1 MYPMTTEDSMSD
13 FNLNDHVY
21 RLLQSEPFFAALS
34 RRIEKKVNK
43 NIPTAGV
50 RVNDDGYF
58 EMVYNPDFF
67 EPLTDKQRTGVLV
80 HEFYHLVFEH
90 VTGRLPDELAG
101 VMQRQPTPAE
111 AQKFKLWN
119 IAADLSIN
127 YHIGADN
134 LPENCCIPGGKMF
147 EDMPGDK
154 PAEWYFD
161 KLIQKMEEQEE
172 QGEGEPGEGDGEGG
186 AGQDGNQPFDPD
198 NAGQFD
204 SHAEWGEGQANE
216 QAQEALDIAKE
227 RLKEAMK
234 DAAQESSSKG
244 WGSVGASCRREIM
257 ERITS
262 KVDWRKVMRYFVKT
276 SQRASKRSTPKRLN
290 RRYAYIHPGRKVN
303 RTANIAVSIDQS
315 GSVSDSM
322 LAAFYG
328 ELNKLSDIATF
339 TVVPFDTR
347 VAEDKVFEWKKG
359 QNHPQKR
366 YMYGGT
372 CFNAPTEYVNKGN
385 FDGHIVLTDMEA
397 PKPKASKC
405 QRMWMTTTRCAQRPY
420 FQTSERVIAIDE

>member
-1 MYPMTTEDSMSD
+1 VSD

-34 RRIEKKVNK
+34 RRIEKKVNTAV
-43 NIPTAGV
+43 PTAGV
-50 RVNDDGYF
+50 RVNENGFF
-58 EMVYNPDFF
+58 EMVYNPKFF
-67 EPLTDKQRTGVLV
+67 ADLTDDQRTGVLV

-101 VMQRQPTPAE
+101 IMHNPNPTPE
-111 AQKFKLWN
+111 LQQRFKLWN

-127 YHIGADN
+127 YHIGAAN
-134 LPENCCIPGGKMF
+134 LPANCCIPGGKMF
-147 EDMPGDK
+147 EDFEGDMT
-154 PAEWYFD
+154 AEWYYN
-161 KLIQKMEEQEE
+161 KLIQKVKEQQEQEG
-172 QGEGEPGEGDGEGG
+172 QPGS
-186 AGQDGNQPFDPD
+186 GQDGDGQPFDAD
-198 NAGQFD
+198 GAGQFD
-204 SHAEWGEGQANE
+204 SHDEWNKGQANE
-216 QAQEALDIAKE
+216 AAQEAVDIAKE
-227 RLKEAMK
+227 RLKEALK
-234 DAAQESSSKG
+234 GAAQEASGRG
-244 WGSVGASCRREIM
+244 WGSVSSSCRKEIM

-262 KVDWRKVMRYFVKT
+262 KVDWRKVLRYFVKT
-276 SQRASKRSTPKRLN
+276 SQRANKRSTPKRLN

-328 ELNKLSDIATF
+328 ELNKLADIATF
-339 TVVPFDTR
+339 TVIPFDTR

-359 QNHPQKR
+359 QTHPHKR

-372 CFNAPTEYVNKGN
+372 CFNAPTEYVNARK
-385 FDGHIVLTDMEA
+385 FDGHILLTDLEA

-405 QRMWMTTTRCAQRPY
+405 QRMWMTTQACAQRPY
-420 FQTSERVIAIDE
+420 FQTNERIIAIDE

>member
-1 MYPMTTEDSMSD
+1 MSD

-21 RLLQSEPFFAALS
+21 RLLQSEPFFASLS

-134 LPENCCIPGGKMF
+134 LPENCCIPGGKQF

-172 QGEGEPGEGDGEGG
+172 NGDGQGDSDNGDAGDGSGNGTGG
-186 AGQDGNQPFDPD
+186 AFDPD
-198 NAGQFD
+198 SAGQFD
-204 SHAEWGEGQANE
+204 SHDGWGEGQANE

-234 DAAQESSSKG
+234 DAAQESASKG
-244 WGSVGASCRREIM
+244 WGSVSSSCRREIM

-290 RRYAYIHPGRKVN
+290 RRYAYVHPGRKVN

-328 ELNKLSDIATF
+328 ELNKLADIATF
-339 TVVPFDTR
+339 TVVPFDTQ
-347 VAEDKVFEWKKG
+347 VAESKVFEWKKG
-359 QNHPQKR
+359 QTHPQKR

-372 CFNAPTEYVNKGN
+372 CFNAPTEYVNKGK
-385 FDGHIVLTDMEA
+385 FDGHIILTDMEA

-420 FQTSERVIAIDE
+420 FQTNERIVAIDE

>member
-1 MYPMTTEDSMSD
+1 MSD

-21 RLLQSEPFFAALS
+21 RLLQSQPFFAALS
-34 RRIEKKVNK
+34 RRIEKKATTAV
-43 NIPTAGV
+43 PTAGV
-50 RVNDDGYF
+50 RVNEDGYF
-58 EMVYNPDFF
+58 EMVYNPSFF
-67 EPLTDKQRTGVLV
+67 DGLPDEQRTGVLI

-101 VMQRQPTPAE
+101 AMQGKATPE
-111 AQKFKLWN
+111 QRKKFKLWN

-147 EDMPGDK
+147 EDMPGDMT
-154 PAEWYFD
+154 AEWYYD
-161 KLIQKMEEQEE
+161 KLIQKVEEQE
-172 QGEGEPGEGDGEGG
+172 QNGDGNDSGG
-186 AGQDGNQPFDPD
+186 SDGSDGSD
-198 NAGQFD
+198 GSGD
-204 SHAEWGEGQANE
+204 SNE
-216 QAQEALDIAKE
+216 AASEALDIAKE
-227 RLKEAMK
+227 RLKEAVK
-234 DAAQESSSKG
+234 DAAQEAATKG
-244 WGSVGASCRREIM
+244 WGSVSASCRREIL

-328 ELNKLSDIATF
+328 ELNKLADIATF
-339 TVVPFDTR
+339 TVIPFDTH
-347 VAEDKVFEWKKG
+347 VPEDKVFEWKKG
-359 QNHPQKR
+359 QTHPQKR

-372 CFNAPTEYVNKGN
+372 CFNAPTEYVNKGK
-385 FDGHIVLTDMEA
+385 FDGHILLTDMEA

-420 FQTSERVIAIDE
+420 FQTNERVIAIDE

>member
-1 MYPMTTEDSMSD
+1 MSD

-34 RRIEKKVNK
+34 RRIEKRVNK
-43 NIPTAGV
+43 AIPTAGV
-50 RVNDDGYF
+50 RVNEDGYF
-58 EMVYNPDFF
+58 EMSYNPDFF
-67 EPLTDKQRTGVLV
+67 EGLTDNQRTGVLV

-101 VMQRQPTPAE
+101 VMHRQPTPEE

-127 YHIGADN
+127 YHIGPAN

-147 EDMPGDK
+147 EDMPGDMT
-154 PAEWYFD
+154 AEWYFN
-161 KLIQKMEEQEE
+161 KLLQKMEEQEDNE
-172 QGEGEPGEGDGEGG
+172 NGNDPDGGDGADSGSGGEPSD
-186 AGQDGNQPFDPD
+186 NNFDPD
-198 NAGQFD
+198 AAGQFD
-204 SHAEWGEGQANE
+204 SHAEWGQGAANAK
-216 QAQEALDIAKE
+216 AQEALDIAKE

-234 DAAQESSSKG
+234 DAAHEAANKG

-262 KVDWRKVMRYFVKT
+262 KVDWRKVLRYFVKT

-328 ELNKLSDIATF
+328 ELNKLADIATF
-339 TVVPFDTR
+339 TVVPFDTH
-347 VAEDKVFEWKKG
+347 VAEDEVFEWKKG
-359 QNHPQKR
+359 QTHPQKR

-372 CFNAPTEYVNKGN
+372 CFNAPTEYVNARR

-405 QRMWMTTTRCAQRPY
+405 QRMWMTTTTHARRPY
-420 FQTSERVIAIDE
+420 FSTTERVIAIDE

>member
-1 MYPMTTEDSMSD
+1 MSD

-50 RVNDDGYF
+50 RVNEDGYF

-134 LPENCCIPGGKMF
+134 LPEKCCIPGGPQF

-161 KLIQKMEEQEE
+161 KLIQKMEEQQNDG
-172 QGEGEPGEGDGEGG
+172 QGAGNSGDAGDGDGDGTGG
-186 AGQDGNQPFDPD
+186 HFDPD

-204 SHAEWGEGQANE
+204 NHDGWGEGQANQ
-216 QAQEALDIAKE
+216 QAQEAVDIAKE

-234 DAAQESSSKG
+234 DAAQEASSKG

-347 VAEDKVFEWKKG
+347 VAEDKVFQWKKG
-359 QNHPQKR
+359 QTHPQKR

-405 QRMWMTTTRCAQRPY
+405 QRMWMTTVRCAARPY
-420 FQTSERVIAIDE
+420 FQTNERIIAIDE

>member
-1 MYPMTTEDSMSD
+1 MSD

-21 RLLQSEPFFAALS
+21 RLLQSEPFFASLS

-80 HEFYHLVFEH
+80 HEFYHLIFEH

-134 LPENCCIPGGKMF
+134 LPENCCIPGGQQF

-161 KLIQKMEEQEE
+161 KLIQKMEEQDEQ
-172 QGEGEPGEGDGEGG
+172 QGEGEPGDGDGEGQ
-186 AGQDGNQPFDPD
+186 GQAFDPD
-198 NAGQFD
+198 AAGQFD
-204 SHAEWGEGQANE
+204 DHAEWGQGQANE

-234 DAAQESSSKG
+234 DAAQESANKG
-244 WGSVGASCRREIM
+244 WGSVSSSCRKEIM
-257 ERITS
+257 ERITA
-262 KVDWRKVMRYFVKT
+262 R
-276 SQRASKRSTPKRLN
+276 
-290 RRYAYIHPGRKVN
+290 
-303 RTANIAVSIDQS
+303 
-315 GSVSDSM
+315 
-322 LAAFYG
+322 
-328 ELNKLSDIATF
+328 
-339 TVVPFDTR
+339 
-347 VAEDKVFEWKKG
+347 
-359 QNHPQKR
+359 
-366 YMYGGT
+366 
-372 CFNAPTEYVNKGN
+372 
-385 FDGHIVLTDMEA
+385 
-397 PKPKASKC
+397 
-405 QRMWMTTTRCAQRPY
+405 
-420 FQTSERVIAIDE
+420 

>member
-1 MYPMTTEDSMSD
+1 MSD

-21 RLLQSEPFFAALS
+21 RLLQSEPFFASLS

-43 NIPTAGV
+43 SIPTAGV
-50 RVNDDGYF
+50 RVNEDGYF

-101 VMQRQPTPAE
+101 VMQGKPTPE
-111 AQKFKLWN
+111 MAQKFKLWN

-134 LPENCCIPGGKMF
+134 LPEKCCIPGGAMF

-154 PAEWYFD
+154 TAEWYYD
-161 KLIQKMEEQEE
+161 KLIQKVEAQEQEQDGG
-172 QGEGEPGEGDGEGG
+172 QGESGDESGDGQGG
-186 AGQDGNQPFDPD
+186 GSGQGTPFDAD
-198 NAGQFD
+198 AAGQFD
-204 SHAEWGEGQANE
+204 EHGEWGEGQANE
-216 QAQEALDIAKE
+216 TAQEALDIAKE

-234 DAAQESSSKG
+234 DAAQEASGKG
-244 WGSVGASCRREIM
+244 WGSVSASCRKEIM

-262 KVDWRKVMRYFVKT
+262 KVDWRKVLRYFVKT
-276 SQRASKRSTPKRLN
+276 SQRANKRSTPKRLN
-290 RRYAYIHPGRKVN
+290 RRYAYVHPGRKVK
-303 RTANIAVSIDQS
+303 RTASIAISIDQS

-322 LAAFYG
+322 LAAFYS
-328 ELNKLSDIATF
+328 ELNKLADIATF
-339 TVVPFDTR
+339 TVIPFDTR
-347 VAEDKVFEWKKG
+347 VAEDKVYVWKKG
-359 QNHPQKR
+359 ETRKR
-366 YMYGGT
+366 ERVMYGGT
-372 CFNAPTEYVNKGN
+372 CFNAPTDYVNSRK
-385 FDGHIVLTDMEA
+385 FDGHILLTDMEA

-405 QRMWMTTTRCAQRPY
+405 QRMWMTTAYHANRPY
-420 FQTSERVIAIDE
+420 FATTERIIGIDE